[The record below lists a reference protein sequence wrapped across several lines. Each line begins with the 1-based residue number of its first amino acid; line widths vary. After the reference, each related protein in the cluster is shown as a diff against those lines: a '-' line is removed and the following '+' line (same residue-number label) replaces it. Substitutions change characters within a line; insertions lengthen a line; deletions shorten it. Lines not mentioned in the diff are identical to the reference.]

1 MASTLYIQIP
11 PRTVV
16 DGLGV
21 WSEQTFPYCL
31 ASAEK
36 NILQQGSLAFLN
48 LQALAQQADHTVL
61 LVSASDVNFV
71 QVAVPPMPFAKLKAA
86 IPNLL
91 EEQLLADSAD
101 LIFIPS
107 PPVKGQ
113 CYVAVVARTWMEQ
126 VLGLGTL
133 LGATRISA
141 FALSDSLHQHTAMT
155 TVLVEAVQAERQ
167 LYEIAVK
174 NAEQIASGLS
184 IDAPKTFTDHSQ
196 LAQQIFAAVNILAPQ
211 DDLQIYAEPSLESAL
226 RQLFT
231 AQENESRQVQFAPL
245 DWKSKIA
252 GVSNLSVNLL
262 ASLNSDS
269 KQSFD
274 WLKWRWTIS
283 LISVMILISLLAL
296 NWKWWSLRREA
307 NTIRD
312 SIQST
317 YQSAFPK
324 EPASRDPLFQMQQKI
339 NAAKKLAGQSSND
352 DFLVLSA
359 QFAQAWD
366 QLLPAQPSASVT
378 TLEYRERSLF
388 VTPKNL
394 AEVPIDQLRA
404 LLKERNLKLEVKD
417 GLLKVFVDVGGV

>member
-1 MASTLYIQIP
+1 MASTLYIQLP
-11 PRTVV
+11 PRTVA
-16 DGLGV
+16 DKLGA
-21 WSEQTFPYCL
+21 WSEQTFSYCL

-36 NILQQGSLAFLN
+36 NILQQGRNAFAN
-48 LQALAQQADHTVL
+48 LQTLVQQAGQTVL
-61 LVSASDVNFV
+61 LVSASDVNFL

-91 EEQLLADSAD
+91 EEQLLTDPAD
-101 LIFIPS
+101 LVFVPS

-113 CYVAVVARTWMEQ
+113 CYVAVVARVWIEQ
-126 VLGLGTL
+126 VLGLGVQ
-133 LGATRISA
+133 LGAARVSA
-141 FALSDSLHQHTAMT
+141 IALSDSLNQHADMA
-155 TVLVEAVQAERQ
+155 TVLVESVQTERQ
-167 LYEIAVK
+167 IFEIAVK
-174 NAEQIASGLS
+174 SPEQIASGLS
-184 IDAPKTFTDHSQ
+184 IDVPGTVTDHTQ
-196 LAQQIFAAVNILAPQ
+196 VVQQIFAAVNILAPQ
-211 DDLQIYAEPSLESAL
+211 ASLQVYAEPSLEATL
-226 RQLFT
+226 RQLFVEHDSET
-231 AQENESRQVQFAPL
+231 RQVQVAPL
-245 DWKSKIA
+245 DWKSKIG
-252 GVSNLSVNLL
+252 GVSNQSIDLL
-262 ASLNSDS
+262 AFLNSDG

-274 WLKWRWTIS
+274 WLKWRWSIS
-283 LISVMILISLLAL
+283 LIAFMILISLFAL

-312 SIQST
+312 SIQAT

-366 QLLPAQPSASVT
+366 QLVPAQATATVT
-378 TLEYRERSLF
+378 SIEYRERSLF

-394 AEVPIDQLRA
+394 AEVPVEKLRA

-417 GLLKVFVDVGGV
+417 GLLKVFADVGGV